1 MNSTMKYLFRLIFS
15 GIMLICLVYLN
26 IFFQSQFG
34 WYSQSTLFTVVLLSI
49 AVGIVSVQLFKSVVF
64 VLASGK
70 SASPWVLT
78 AHSKGIVFLLRSF
91 FAERISLPWKRRLQL
106 CSWSA
111 VIILF
116 VSFLH
121 SMEVFGKSEDFFL
134 GAGLF
139 KNYYQNRVCEQVPVV
154 RFTLFTEDNNVKK
167 YLENILHISKD
178 LRRAGATVVV
188 VRMPFGRIAA
198 PSNFERIEQ
207 LTRSI
212 DSLGYVVSAIV
223 PYPGFRPYAS
233 QPFSEDITRVVFSAM
248 PSNGNYSQR
257 YDSELIQWYPLR
269 QFPNGKKKYSE
280 VDVSFSVAKKYFGI
294 PDSVE
299 PVNNG
304 NEIVMDRIRVPVTN
318 EGKAY
323 SDDYF
328 HITPFSP
335 VSAHRGVF
343 GNPNDRNEDD
353 TVKYW
358 VDVFAPGSV
367 YKSEKEKIENL
378 DRFRN
383 VFEGKVVIISWYN
396 GSEQSVLAYPFDGFY
411 VSSIISSVLMG
422 KSYVNQA
429 WIFYTLL
436 IIMVLIVGATALH
449 LGPAWS
455 ALSAI
460 LAGIGVTTFGIWSF
474 FYAHMII
481 ELLYFYLAI
490 ILSYL
495 IFSLVKM
502 SGAGLEQK
510 PA

>member
-1 MNSTMKYLFRLIFS
+1 MNSTLKYLFRLILS
-15 GIMLICLVYLN
+15 GVMLICLVYLN

-49 AVGIVSVQLFKSVVF
+49 AIGIVSVQLFKSVVF
-64 VLASGK
+64 ILASGT
-70 SASPWVLT
+70 SPSPWVLT
-78 AHSKGIVFLLRSF
+78 AHSKGIVFLLRSYF
-91 FAERISLPWKRRLQL
+91 SEQVSLPWKKRLRL
-106 CSWSA
+106 YSWSA

-134 GAGLF
+134 GAGVF
-139 KNYYQNRVCEQVPVV
+139 KNYYQTKQCEQVPVV
-154 RFTLFTEDNNVKK
+154 RFTMFTEDNNVKK

-178 LRRAGATVVV
+178 LRRAGAKVVV

-223 PYPGFRPYAS
+223 PFPGFRPYSS
-233 QPFSEDITRVVFSAM
+233 QPFSEDITRVVFSAL
-248 PSNGNYSQR
+248 PSDGNYSHR
-257 YDSELIQWYPLR
+257 YDNELIQWYPLR

-294 PDSVE
+294 PDSVQ
-299 PVNNG
+299 PLNNG
-304 NEIVMDRIRVPVTN
+304 NEIVMDRIRVPVTK

-323 SDDYF
+323 SDDFF
-328 HITPFSP
+328 HVTPFSP

-343 GNPNDRNEDD
+343 QNANDRSEDD
-353 TVKYW
+353 SVKYW

-367 YKSEKEKIENL
+367 YKSDKEKIENL
-378 DRFRN
+378 DRFRD
-383 VFEGKVVIISWYN
+383 VFEGKVVIIGWYN

-422 KSYVNQA
+422 KSYVNHS
-429 WIFYTLL
+429 WLFYTLL
-436 IIMVLIVGATALH
+436 MIIVLIIGVTAMN

-455 ALSAI
+455 AVSAI
-460 LAGIGVTTFGIWSF
+460 LAGIAVTTFGIWSF
-474 FYAHMII
+474 FYSHMII
-481 ELLYFYLAI
+481 ELLYLYLAI

-502 SGAGLEQK
+502 SGMIIDQR
-510 PA
+510 PV